1 MKKYQFIVRI
11 MMAVVVMF
19 GVQTTVNAQ
28 IGSLVKKAKSVAD
41 KAKDAKE
48 AIDAKKS
55 NEPKETPSQVQSSQ
69 AESQSD
75 NYGSNEGSKSSS
87 SNSNL
92 GGYKTKFDV
101 DLSKARHSDW
111 DYTSGGG
118 NNGGSTSGDSWAHL
132 INETAHEVQ
141 INGNTMTYGTHVYT
155 LNGQINL
162 NETNFQT
169 PTAYVT
175 FTNVPSGY
183 TEFEAVYSNFL
194 GKSLHGTAAMIPM
207 AFEIYA
213 RDAALGERC
222 LNLLCNST
230 STVSGIVRQLKNKF
244 NYSAY
249 SPENDLYVQRFLPAA
264 TLKGAAFNN
273 GYNPTEPYTVEMVR
287 SANAPQETTITGYG
301 TNYYLYILAP
311 GGWDSFQR
319 GVEVWQ
325 AMGSDMYKVYNC
337 PSTYTQCKNIIGTWN
352 GLK

>member
-1 MKKYQFIVRI
+1 MTAWPRTLLRQSRSNNHQTHSINLKKINTMKKKNLNKWGKTLMVALMGIG
-11 MMAVVVMF
+11 M
-19 GVQTTVNAQ
+19 TTFTGCEKN
-28 IGSLVKKAKSVAD
+28 
-41 KAKDAKE
+41 
-48 AIDAKKS
+48 
-55 NEPKETPSQVQSSQ
+55 PT
-69 AESQSD
+69 
-75 NYGSNEGSKSSS
+75 
-87 SNSNL
+87 
-92 GGYKTKFDV
+92 GG
-101 DLSKARHSDW
+101 
-111 DYTSGGG
+111 
-118 NNGGSTSGDSWAHL
+118 GGSTSGDSWAHL
-132 INETAHEVQ
+132 INETPHQVQ
-141 INGNTMTYGTHVYT
+141 INGNTMRYGDHVYT

-244 NYSAY
+244 NYSPY

-325 AMGSDMYKVYNC
+325 AMGSDMYKVFNC